1 MFRDHSLSSL
11 DSLENVDLQDLSEA
25 KRRRRPIHL
34 EAISPRIR
42 TGYLDVGAAIAT
54 RCFDLGWVKRMANTR
69 ALKITKYGE
78 SGFARTFEIKL

>member
-1 MFRDHSLSSL
+1 L
-11 DSLENVDLQDLSEA
+11 N
-25 KRRRRPIHL
+25 L
-34 EAISPRIR
+34 EAIKAQKRIYCR
-42 TGYLDVGAAIAT
+42 PCLDWTERRPHLAGAVGAAIAT

>member
-1 MFRDHSLSSL
+1 
-11 DSLENVDLQDLSEA
+11 
-25 KRRRRPIHL
+25 L

-78 SGFARTFEIKL
+78 SGFVRSFGIKL